1 MVRILVERC
10 EWRDGDGCGGRSL
23 LLCEEPPKQVAAADA
38 ELAEPQESKQAQCMP
53 VVRFSM
59 PKAGLGDGG
68 E

>member
-1 MVRILVERC
+1 M
-10 EWRDGDGCGGRSL
+10 
-23 LLCEEPPKQVAAADA
+23 CEEPPKQVAAADA